1 MTDPSL
7 PRLSRQFVVDALS
20 RFALSPAEYLV
31 GEEVIDKFM
40 TWRAWLFH
48 DLPIPEED
56 TGFWQRFRDISPRYS
71 LLPWQGGN
79 VRGRVE
85 AFVEGEYQAFIEH
98 IRQHK
103 QVFCDLLVHEKLQ
116 LPGTVFDRL
125 WELCFLPGVV
135 IPFCTATA
143 RYWAHV
149 QKVIVQEKKA
159 LNYQRNKGIPSIL
172 TNRWLSD
179 MARLALEE
187 EKEKLD
193 RLLALMDEELQRAP
207 IVAWKAQLGID
218 KGATIAQ
225 QKHRIWS
232 IVFRELVDL
241 LRPSCTGPKHLHLDT
256 TPGAIPEQAFRVASR
271 LMYLSHPK
279 LWPDDPARVKSR
291 YYAS

>member
-1 MTDPSL
+1 
-7 PRLSRQFVVDALS
+7 
-20 RFALSPAEYLV
+20 
-31 GEEVIDKFM
+31 
-40 TWRAWLFH
+40 
-48 DLPIPEED
+48 
-56 TGFWQRFRDISPRYS
+56 
-71 LLPWQGGN
+71 
-79 VRGRVE
+79 
-85 AFVEGEYQAFIEH
+85 
-98 IRQHK
+98 
-103 QVFCDLLVHEKLQ
+103 
-116 LPGTVFDRL
+116 
-125 WELCFLPGVV
+125 
-135 IPFCTATA
+135 
-143 RYWAHV
+143 
-149 QKVIVQEKKA
+149 
-159 LNYQRNKGIPSIL
+159 
-172 TNRWLSD
+172 

-193 RLLALMDEELQRAP
+193 LLLALMDEELQRAP